1 MGARQKAVMRVVLDT
16 NVVVSA
22 LLFKTT
28 LSKIIALWQ
37 RGAIIPAVS
46 KDTFQELQTVLA
58 YPKFALT
65 EDEIRAMLEGEIL
78 PFFEVIE
85 VRADVKGICAD
96 PADDKFLACA
106 LAASVDY
113 LVSGDKALIDL
124 KQYKS
129 IKIIKPS
136 EFLKMF
142 D

>member
-22 LLFKTT
+22 LLFQPT
-28 LSKIIALWQ
+28 LSKIVTVWQ
-37 RGAIIPAVS
+37 GGAFIPVIS

-65 EDEIRAMLEGEIL
+65 PDEIRALLEGEIL

-85 VRADVKGICAD
+85 AVEDVKGVCAD
-96 PADDKFLACA
+96 AADDKFLACA
-106 LAASVDY
+106 CAASADY
-113 LVSGDKALIDL
+113 LVSGDKALTEL

-129 IKIIKPS
+129 VRIIKPAD
-136 EFLKMF
+136 FLKMF